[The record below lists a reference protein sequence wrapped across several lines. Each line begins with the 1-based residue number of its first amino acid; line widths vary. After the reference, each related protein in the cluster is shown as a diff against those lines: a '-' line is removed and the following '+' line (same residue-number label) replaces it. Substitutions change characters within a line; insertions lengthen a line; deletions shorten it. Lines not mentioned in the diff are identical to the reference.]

1 MNNNLISDSVLL
13 PSYYVQQIIKHVQN
27 ITGNGENFLQVTGF
41 NSERLEQPMVNFN
54 WQEFEQFILQA
65 KNLTNANIA
74 LMVGKDLL
82 INTHG
87 SLGYVAM
94 NCASIRQF
102 VEVFVRFLPLRTDL
116 VLVKSCVKNGFLR
129 MQMQAAR
136 SLGEI
141 ERLVFEVIMLAIKNV
156 FDYITM
162 GNAQFTQVAFSF
174 PKNKNFILAQ
184 NVFAC
189 ELLYDQS
196 WTGFA
201 FPLEEVD
208 KPLLIADKDA
218 FEKAAKLCREELQKL
233 YANAPLNE
241 KIMCLMLK
249 KQGTLLT
256 FGQVANILN
265 LSERTMSR
273 LLQKEN
279 VRFGDITQKVK
290 YQMTLD
296 YLNKGL
302 QLQEAG
308 FLLGYKNTSNFRR
321 AFRRWNEQEAQ
332 SWGSSK

>member
-1 MNNNLISDSVLL
+1 MDNNIISDNVLL
-13 PSYYVQQIIKHVQN
+13 PSYYVQQIIKQVQH
-27 ITGNGENFLQVTGF
+27 IKGNGKKFLQATGF
-41 NSERLEQPMVNFN
+41 NSERLEEPVVSFS

-65 KNLTNANIA
+65 EHFTNANIA
-74 LMVGKDLL
+74 LMVGKNLL

-102 VEVFVRFLPLRTDL
+102 VEVFVKFLPLRTDL
-116 VLVKSCVKNGFLR
+116 VLVKSCVKNGFLH
-129 MQMQAAR
+129 MQIQAAR
-136 SLGEI
+136 PLGKI
-141 ERLVFEVIMLAIKNV
+141 ERLTFEVMMLAIKNV

-162 GNAQFTQVAFSF
+162 GNAQFTRVAFSF
-174 PKNKNFILAQ
+174 PKNKNFILAHSL
-184 NVFAC
+184 FAC

-218 FEKAAKLCREELQKL
+218 FEQAAKLCREELQKS
-233 YANAPLNE
+233 YGNAPLNE

-249 KQGTLLT
+249 KQEALLS
-256 FGQVANILN
+256 FEQVANILN

-279 VRFGDITQKVK
+279 VRFGDIIKKVK
-290 YQMTLD
+290 YQMALD
-296 YLNKGL
+296 YFDKGL
-302 QLQEAG
+302 KIQEVG
-308 FLLGYKNTSNFRR
+308 FLLGYNNTSNFRR
-321 AFRRWNEQEAQ
+321 AFR
-332 SWGSSK
+332 SWDLDFKS